1 MNESSFY
8 KGILSIEKSGASA
21 QQDAQNRQD
30 EILALREIN
39 EQQIKKIQD
48 LQIC

>member
-8 KGILSIEKSGASA
+8 KGILNIEKSGTSA
-21 QQDAQNRQD
+21 QQEAQNRQD

-48 LQIC
+48 L